1 MQLSS
6 MLRSAS
12 VRAPEGLF
20 RVAIEIAD
28 PSLAAALIAE
38 LALTRGLAPARRDEP
53 ADLTVTDRSDRV
65 GRRVLFIGA
74 EELSAGEGRRSVL
87 HSDDPQL
94 ITAAVLLLAE
104 GYRVEPMQPAVAPTI
119 TPTPLTA
126 RERQVAELLVEGAS
140 NKVIARRL
148 DISVHTAKF
157 HVAAV
162 LEKLG
167 ARNRS
172 DAVAIALRDGLVAL

>member
-1 MQLSS
+1 MPP
-6 MLRSAS
+6 A
-12 VRAPEGLF
+12 APFVDTSG
-20 RVAIEIAD
+20 
-28 PSLAAALIAE
+28 
-38 LALTRGLAPARRDEP
+38 
-53 ADLTVTDRSDRV
+53 DR
-65 GRRVLFIGA
+65 
-74 EELSAGEGRRSVL
+74 
-87 HSDDPQL
+87 
-94 ITAAVLLLAE
+94 
-104 GYRVEPMQPAVAPTI
+104 PT
-119 TPTPLTA
+119 LTA
-126 RERQVAELLVEGAS
+126 RERQVASLLVEGAS